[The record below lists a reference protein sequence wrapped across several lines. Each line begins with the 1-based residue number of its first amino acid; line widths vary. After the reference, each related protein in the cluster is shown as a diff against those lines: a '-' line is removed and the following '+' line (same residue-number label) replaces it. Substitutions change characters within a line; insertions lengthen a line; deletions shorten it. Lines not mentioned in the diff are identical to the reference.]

1 VTEINPRNLVHH
13 ELIGLEVE
21 VSSSK
26 DPSHKKV
33 KGQIIDETRNMILI
47 EKDSGRRAMIPK
59 APSTFTLKLP
69 DGRRILVEG
78 KLIIGRP
85 EERLKR
91 RERSW

>member
-1 VTEINPRNLVHH
+1 
-13 ELIGLEVE
+13 
-21 VSSSK
+21 
-26 DPSHKKV
+26 
-33 KGQIIDETRNMILI
+33 MILI

-59 APSTFTLKLP
+59 APSTFTFKLP

-78 KLIIGRP
+78 RLIIGRP